1 MTEAQLPNQPG
12 QESLKWP
19 HRYAQEDADPKYYL
33 SLGQETDPL
42 KRIVTLVRDHA
53 EIEDLQTVLDL
64 RDKEDPKG
72 AALEE
77 YIIDK
82 ISRCNDFPWRFFVRA
97 LGAANLIEAAKRL
110 GFARKEYSHRDREP
124 LAQAISEVLG
134 FQPLHP
140 PYGLTRMIEEV
151 EANKKRCV
159 EQLGINNPDN
169 VIIKGCFAM
178 VFEQLERVLRE
189 LLDFYLRW
197 RFKESE
203 GDFELWIT
211 DKRYINAWRQDKVTL
226 GQYREIIVNIERI
239 LERQEEERRV
249 VEESFGRPFLIN
261 SQQSQVMESI
271 QELPGERLDYLED
284 LRIAIERRNAS
295 IHWKERGRA
304 NALDIL
310 HAIEIVHEFLDYL
323 SREKIFP
330 EIVTILEECKHRL
343 GNYIH
348 IYDEQGQRKTVA
360 YSGIPLKLHPAQ
372 YYFSQSKQHIFI
384 ERKPGF
390 CEVK

>member
-1 MTEAQLPNQPG
+1 MTEAQLPSEPG
-12 QESLKWP
+12 QEPLKWP
-19 HRYAQEDADPKYYL
+19 HRYAQENADPEYYL

-42 KRIVTLVRDHA
+42 KRIATLVRDHA
-53 EIEDLQTVLDL
+53 EIEDLQAVLEL
-64 RDKEDPKG
+64 EDKEDPKG
-72 AALEE
+72 AALDE
-77 YIIDK
+77 YIEK
-82 ISRCNDFPWRFFVRA
+82 ISRDDDFPWPFLA
-97 LGAANLIEAAKRL
+97 ETLGAENLLQAAKRL
-110 GFARKEYSHRDREP
+110 GFARKEYNHRDRGS

-134 FQPLHP
+134 FQPLRP
-140 PYGLTRMIEEV
+140 PYGLNRMIEEV

-159 EQLGINNPDN
+159 EQLGINNPDL
-169 VIIKGCFAM
+169 VIIKGCFAI

-211 DKRYINAWRQDKVTL
+211 DKRCINAWRRDKVTL
-226 GQYREIIVNIERI
+226 GQYREIIVNIEGV
-239 LERQEEERRV
+239 LERQEEERQV

-261 SQQSQVMESI
+261 SRQSQVMESI

-284 LRIAIERRNAS
+284 LQIAIERRNAS

-310 HAIEIVHEFLDYL
+310 RAIEIVHRFLDYL
-323 SREKIFP
+323 SRAKIFP

-343 GNYIH
+343 GNYIR
-348 IYDEQGQRKTVA
+348 IYDEQGQSKTVA
-360 YSGIPLKLHPAQ
+360 YSRISLKLHPAQ
-372 YYFSQSKQHIFI
+372 YYFSQAKQHIFI